1 MEKQFY
7 TQNNEYE
14 ELILFHSFP
23 SRLFE
28 NLKTVSQDK
37 LKKQVS
43 FCIRKASRWA
53 MLLFLVVSTAFV
65 STGCTKHSDNPEH
78 QTVSGVTVETISK
91 ASVDNYYETSAT
103 VKAKTNSVIAS
114 MITGKVTSLAV
125 QEGDS
130 VRAGQ
135 LLLTIDSRDTAQRAI
150 GANAGIS
157 AAQMG
162 AQQAA
167 QNKKMADVTYQRY
180 KSLYN
185 EKVITKQEFDQY
197 STQKN
202 VAALEYQKAQAGV
215 QQARAGLGEVQVY
228 QSYSRVTAPISGI
241 VTQRNIDLGSTA
253 IQGQPI
259 LTIES
264 PGNQELVANVD
275 ESYLKKIHKGEEVNL
290 VVDGKTIKTK
300 ITTIVQSVDPTT
312 RTFKLKLDTK
322 GLSSGL
328 YAKVQIPVGKKDAIA
343 VPQVA
348 IVQKGQLTGVY
359 TVDDKNIISYRL
371 IRTGKTLGDKVEVI
385 SGLTDGD
392 KVITSG
398 VEKAV
403 DGGEIK

>member
-7 TQNNEYE
+7 TQNDESE
-14 ELILFHSFP
+14 ELILFQSFP
-23 SRLFE
+23 SRMFE
-28 NLKTVSQDK
+28 NLKIVSQDK
-37 LKKQVS
+37 LKKQVNL
-43 FCIRKASRWA
+43 CVRKVSRLA
-53 MLLFLVVSTAFV
+53 TLLLMIISIAFM
-65 STGCTKHSDNPEH
+65 SSGCTKHSDNSGHPV
-78 QTVSGVTVETISK
+78 VSGVKVESIAK

-103 VKAKTNSVIAS
+103 VKAKTNSIIS
-114 MITGKVTSLAV
+114 PMITGKVTSLAV
-125 QEGDS
+125 QEGDN

-135 LLLTIDSRDTAQRAI
+135 LLLTIDSRDTTQRAI
-150 GANAGIS
+150 GASAGVS

-180 KSLYN
+180 KNLYH

-197 STQKN
+197 ATQKN

-215 QQARAGLGEVQVY
+215 KQARAGLGEVRVY

-275 ESYLKKIHKGEEVNL
+275 ESYLKKIHKGQEVNL
-290 VVDGKTIKTK
+290 VIDGKTVKTK

-312 RTFKLKLDTK
+312 RTFKVKLDTK
-322 GLSSGL
+322 GLNSGL
-328 YAKVQIPVGKKDAIA
+328 YAKVQIPVGKKNSIA

-371 IRTGKTLGDKVEVI
+371 IRTGKNLGDKIEVI

-403 DGGEIK
+403 DGGEVK